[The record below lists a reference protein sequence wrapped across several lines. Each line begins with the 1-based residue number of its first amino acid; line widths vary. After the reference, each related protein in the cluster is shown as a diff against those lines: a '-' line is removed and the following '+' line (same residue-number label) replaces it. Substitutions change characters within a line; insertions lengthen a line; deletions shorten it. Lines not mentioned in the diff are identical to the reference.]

1 MVSPECLESLAR
13 KETEETME
21 CPVCPESKVY
31 LDFPH
36 QPTFWSLASQVC
48 QVWMALRVLQVIW
61 DPWDLRVSA
70 AKMECQDCLE

>member
-1 MVSPECLESLAR
+1 MVNPECLEFLAR

-31 LDFPH
+31 LDCPH

-48 QVWMALRVLQVIW
+48 QVWMALRVPQAIS

-70 AKMECQDCLE
+70 AKMECLDYLE